1 MKELNIMF
9 IDGSA
14 EEQNKAVEN
23 YLNSISDE
31 EHNRAMSDE
40 FGYLDEE

>member
-1 MKELNIMF
+1 MKERNITF

-14 EEQNKAVEN
+14 EEQTKAAEN
-23 YLNSISDE
+23 YLSSISE
-31 EHNRAMSDE
+31 AEHNRAMSDE